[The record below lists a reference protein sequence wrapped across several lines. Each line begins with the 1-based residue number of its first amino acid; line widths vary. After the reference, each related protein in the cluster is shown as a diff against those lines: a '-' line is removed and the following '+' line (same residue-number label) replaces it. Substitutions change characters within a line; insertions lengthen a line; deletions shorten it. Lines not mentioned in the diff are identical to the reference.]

1 MRNSSLVKRFC
12 AENVTGLKS
21 AAEAAGVD
29 LPRKIDAVGERSKR
43 SEGLRKRG
51 LERLEVSMP
60 ELVTINAVKNRIAVS
75 PRVHWAMLI
84 SPG

>member
-12 AENVTGLKS
+12 AEDVTGLKPV
-21 AAEAAGVD
+21 AE
-29 LPRKIDAVGERSKR
+29 AVGEGCLRTLFAVEEHSKR
-43 SEGLRKRG
+43 CEGPPKGG
-51 LERLEVSMP
+51 LERLEESMP